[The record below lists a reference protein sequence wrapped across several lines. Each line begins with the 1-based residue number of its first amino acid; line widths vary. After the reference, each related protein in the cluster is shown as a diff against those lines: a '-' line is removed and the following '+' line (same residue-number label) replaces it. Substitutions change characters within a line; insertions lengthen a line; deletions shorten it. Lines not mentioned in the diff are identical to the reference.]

1 METKVLILKSGEK
14 IICGFEERDDDKEN
28 YYIEFPR
35 VIVSAKVDEK
45 TKSLR
50 IAYEA
55 WCNSIVEDN
64 IEISADWVAVIAEP
78 HVDMKH
84 NYEQCILEQIK
95 GLS

>member
-14 IICGFEERDDDKEN
+14 IICGFEERDGDKEN

-35 VIVSAKVDEK
+35 VIASAKIDEK
-45 TKSLR
+45 TKSLQ

-64 IEISADWVAVIAEP
+64 IKISSDWVAVIAEA
-78 HVDMKH
+78 HIDVKH
-84 NYEQCILEQIK
+84 NYEQCIMEYIK

>member
-14 IICGFEERDDDKEN
+14 IICGFKERDDDKEN

-35 VIVSAKVDEK
+35 VIVSANIDEK

-50 IAYEA
+50 ISYEA
-55 WCNSIVEDN
+55 WCNFIIED
-64 IEISADWVAVIAEP
+64 EIKIASDTVAVLAEP
-78 HVDMKH
+78 HADIKH

-95 GLS
+95 ALS